1 MEKRLLAIRMIVFST
16 VDPITWSNAQSRV
29 VGAAAREREG
39 GRGVRSRAHTHP
51 LDGVC
56 LPYLWINT
64 ISGDAFS

>member
-1 MEKRLLAIRMIVFST
+1 MEKRLLAITMIVFST

-29 VGAAAREREG
+29 VGAAEG
-39 GRGVRSRAHTHP
+39 WSGVLLLSRAHTHP